1 MSSINSINFN
11 NLNILNTATTKNV
24 NTTNSINESI
34 WTAQGKTQK
43 DNGEKQKILEKINSE
58 QTRIATKYT
67 IEQEKKEA
75 QKAEKILSDSSIPGL
90 SSAGAQLYTKIDTL
104 GCELKEL
111 ISSINEKC
119 NNCTTS
125 SQVEERVKEFEQEIA
140 QKRQEIVTY
149 TQRIQKA
156 VQLDAKFSKFASDP
170 EKAKLLDK
178 IDMNKITSKL
188 LEPASKNN
196 AGTEDIGEINR
207 GSTEE
212 ENTGNDD
219 ISNIITGI
227 IKYIETGEKDK
238 QIDGYIKG
246 STDNKQEGDISN
258 NTYPFKNNRLFSLN
272 NKDENK
278 NPFLPDIKEFMNLRD

>member
-1 MSSINSINFN
+1 MDFSDNDSNKEMYVIFQGESEEIIERLLN
-11 NLNILNTATTKNV
+11 NLDSL
-24 NTTNSINESI
+24 
-34 WTAQGKTQK
+34 
-43 DNGEKQKILEKINSE
+43 E
-58 QTRIATKYT
+58 QTPAN
-67 IEQEKKEA
+67 
-75 QKAEKILSDSSIPGL
+75 
-90 SSAGAQLYTKIDTL
+90 
-104 GCELKEL
+104 KEL

-219 ISNIITGI
+219 
-227 IKYIETGEKDK
+227 
-238 QIDGYIKG
+238 QI
-246 STDNKQEGDISN
+246 
-258 NTYPFKNNRLFSLN
+258 L
-272 NKDENK
+272 
-278 NPFLPDIKEFMNLRD
+278 